1 MDFPRVEI
9 GAEVIGPWGWLLRR
23 EPERFVLDTGD
34 GVSRVFAAADEAGTR

>member
-1 MDFPRVEI
+1 V
-9 GAEVIGPWGWLLRR
+9 AEGLLRR